1 MTGVTEGTI
10 LKRGLAVNSYE
21 GMLLKTRDQP
31 EWRTPTL
38 LVRFVNATGVETLFI
53 LTGPAREQ
61 FQGLEATRIYN
72 MGIKGTCVRNNV
84 RGRKYGITGPYD
96 VHMQYPCTLALAKKA
111 WPLKLD
117 VDCKDF
123 ADLQQCSDGEFV
135 DLVGR
140 VLSCLGAEPTGPS
153 SLMKNVI
160 TLTDGTYEQELEL
173 LGDHA
178 SCNAAADDVLL
189 VAGAVLKV
197 YKGRPSVATGYLTVV
212 QINPCDNTSHAHL
225 SSIHELSGEPLR
237 KALRMT
243 PNNPVAVE
251 VFLAHVEAMMNDEKQ
266 GKPVVP
272 CNMHVIVQFEPMP
285 ATFFD
290 DDVPTVGEHPHA
302 KYFSAVLCST
312 ALARS
317 ALKYG
322 TRQESSSLGLQQ
334 ISLRKNGFRHLRM
347 QESGTSSWQC

>member
-1 MTGVTEGTI
+1 
-10 LKRGLAVNSYE
+10 
-21 GMLLKTRDQP
+21 
-31 EWRTPTL
+31 
-38 LVRFVNATGVETLFI
+38 
-53 LTGPAREQ
+53 
-61 FQGLEATRIYN
+61 
-72 MGIKGTCVRNNV
+72 
-84 RGRKYGITGPYD
+84 
-96 VHMQYPCTLALAKKA
+96 
-111 WPLKLD
+111 
-117 VDCKDF
+117 
-123 ADLQQCSDGEFV
+123 
-135 DLVGR
+135 
-140 VLSCLGAEPTGPS
+140 
-153 SLMKNVI
+153 MKNVI

-178 SCNAAADDVLL
+178 SCNAAADDILL
-189 VAGAVLKV
+189 VVGAVLKV
-197 YKGRPSVATGYLTVV
+197 YKGRPSVATGYLTVA

-225 SSIHELSGEPLR
+225 SSIHELGGEPLR

-322 TRQESSSLGLQQ
+322 TRRESSSLGLQQ

-347 QESGTSSWQC
+347 QESGKPSWQC